1 MAPASA
7 SASEQQLLSAQPERR
22 TELRVSDR
30 SILWAFEYVDLT
42 KGIAN
47 CSEVGRG
54 RDEGAKISVPRR
66 TNFLEM
72 VGRKTPF
79 QRPGRKVQMWR

>member
-7 SASEQQLLSAQPERR
+7 SAREQQLLPAQPERR

-54 RDEGAKISVPRR
+54 GRDEGAKTSVPRR

-72 VGRKTPF
+72 VGRKAPF
-79 QRPGRKVQMWR
+79 QRPGRKVQM